1 MNKCK
6 FLGANAPYH
15 DYHSMIGDP
24 LKVSIAYNYENI
36 WINSND
42 VWKEEGNVLHTFRN
56 DMEEG
61 KR

>member
-6 FLGANAPYH
+6 FLDANAPYH
-15 DYHSMIGDP
+15 DCYSMNGDP

-36 WINSND
+36 WINSNN
-42 VWKEEGNVLHTFRN
+42 VWKEEGNMLHTFRN
-56 DMEEG
+56 GMEEG